1 MRSGYAR
8 CRAHALQL
16 DGPERAMRCAQG
28 QATVLSGMDFKSAS
42 VALRDRT
49 SQILLEAFLA

>member
-8 CRAHALQL
+8 CRAHTLQL
-16 DGPERAMRCAQG
+16 DDPERAMRCVQG
-28 QATVLSGMDFKSAS
+28 QAAVRGGIDFKSAS
-42 VALRDRT
+42 VASRDRT